1 MHKDLF
7 SLTLTLSCPK
17 AGATWPLGVKGKL
30 TALLHPIPCL
40 RVFPLLS
47 QVQAKW
53 RMPQLWMV
61 AFDLQRGAHFPARLL
76 QEGERPMLFPRGTGY
91 QPLLPPR
98 LPPPTVLP
106 GNQRAGGPEEWESL
120 RRQGGHNGTGET
132 GLKPSESCGHTDTH
146 TQQGGMLLGASEG
159 GSSGCEP
166 RKQETRSLQ
175 TFIFSILLF

>member
-1 MHKDLF
+1 MNLPFLQCPVYTPSTVSGKRGVERNAIHIPEMHKDLF
-7 SLTLTLSCPK
+7 SLTLTLSCPT

-76 QEGERPMLFPRGTGY
+76 QEGERPMLFPRGTDY
-91 QPLLPPR
+91 QPLLPPPS
-98 LPPPTVLP
+98 PPNCVAWQPEGRRTRGMGVA
-106 GNQRAGGPEEWESL
+106 QKAG
-120 RRQGGHNGTGET
+120 RT
-132 GLKPSESCGHTDTH
+132 
-146 TQQGGMLLGASEG
+146 
-159 GSSGCEP
+159 
-166 RKQETRSLQ
+166 
-175 TFIFSILLF
+175 